1 MPKQGPSGPCHA
13 NIRDPKGSGNIAG
26 VVRVSHW
33 SVPTLDQR
41 RRAAPMMNMTWEHR
55 AASSCTSAGH
65 ISGHGEIVAHP
76 HPPLEHELHDGR
88 DFCYSLLGPQ
98 QLGRQ
103 WTQLSAHTHVSD
115 K

>member
-1 MPKQGPSGPCHA
+1 MPKQGHSVPCHA
-13 NIRDPKGSGNIAG
+13 SMRDPKGSGNIAG
-26 VVRVSHW
+26 VVRVSHR

-55 AASSCTSAGH
+55 AASCVLQQDTSQVTAGL
-65 ISGHGEIVAHP
+65 SAHP
-76 HPPLEHELHDGR
+76 HRPLEHELHDGR

-103 WTQLSAHTHVSD
+103 LTQLSAHTHISG